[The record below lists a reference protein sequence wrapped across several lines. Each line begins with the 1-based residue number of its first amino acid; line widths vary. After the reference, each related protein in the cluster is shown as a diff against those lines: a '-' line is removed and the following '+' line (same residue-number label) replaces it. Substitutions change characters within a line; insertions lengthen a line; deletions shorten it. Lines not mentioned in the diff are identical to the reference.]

1 MRYVAFFRN
10 VNLGQKG
17 CPNKTGFEA
26 AFTGCGA
33 KWAQSFLTNGTLV
46 FAAPSDAA
54 ARRILRAARASL
66 AASCGLEEPVFLRR
80 LEQMARLVAGDP
92 FAKVDRRGVYRFCVS
107 FFDGKVTPRGLP
119 RSSNRG
125 DVEVVRLTGG
135 ELLSIVRKIGSG
147 PGSPT
152 LLLEQ
157 SLGRPAT
164 TRVWNTLVR
173 LVARHHQASCED

>member
-1 MRYVAFFRN
+1 MLFR
-10 VNLGQKG
+10 
-17 CPNKTGFEA
+17 
-26 AFTGCGA
+26 
-33 KWAQSFLTNGTLV
+33 S
-46 FAAPSDAA
+46 
-54 ARRILRAARASL
+54 
-66 AASCGLEEPVFLRR
+66 
-80 LEQMARLVAGDP
+80 
-92 FAKVDRRGVYRFCVS
+92 
-107 FFDGKVTPRGLP
+107 
-119 RSSNRG
+119 
-125 DVEVVRLTGG
+125 LTGG